1 LNFPIGKLYIE
12 QRGIPSP
19 IRDDGGLPTNGCNVP
34 ISNDSGGP
42 FDIGG
47 NGPPRG
53 GGNRSLRAQNPRSYV
68 KGPIGSWWG
77 LPVIHG
83 TFNGIMFNHL

>member
-19 IRDDGGLPTNGCNVP
+19 IRDDGGLPTNGWNVP
-34 ISNDSGGP
+34 ISNDNGGP

-47 NGPPRG
+47 NGPLGGDSNSPPRG

-68 KGPIGSWWG
+68 KGPIGSW
-77 LPVIHG
+77 
-83 TFNGIMFNHL
+83 